1 MFIIVCCPRTFLKD
15 GEAFVNVAPER
26 SRSIAVASLL
36 FLVFG
41 LGMAIADPPLLAYI
55 ARYRSA
61 PVLPLIGDVLDG
73 STPIGML
80 GGLDAVLALGIVL
93 VAMAILEVVAGLWLW
108 KSLKKGGKLGIAL
121 VPLNLFFAVGFGI
134 PILYVLAPLR
144 TVLLASG
151 WKSLR

>member
-1 MFIIVCCPRTFLKD
+1 MKEGD
-15 GEAFVNVAPER
+15 ASVNAGSER
-26 SRSIAVASLL
+26 SQPITVASLL
-36 FLVFG
+36 FVVFG
-41 LGMAIADPPLLAYI
+41 LGMALADPPLLAYL
-55 ARYRSA
+55 AYYRTA

-80 GGLDAVLALGIVL
+80 GGLDAVLALGVVL
-93 VAMAILEVVAGLWLW
+93 VATAILEVVAGWWLW
-108 KSLKKGGKLGIAL
+108 KSLRRGGKLGIAL

-144 TVLLASG
+144 TILLASG